1 MPVSQKNKSLKK
13 STKNNRSKKTNKN
26 MNMKKMRGGAS
37 QAYIIIKDK
46 DTNRIEVKNALDY
59 QANALEENI
68 INDAVDG
75 PHRYK
80 RVEHSYRNGTI
91 KFSIIKTNTN
101 IVDFPQLDFN
111 DEISL
116 YNFIRS
122 DGSNTFI
129 SQNRNTLTKLI

>member
-1 MPVSQKNKSLKK
+1 
-13 STKNNRSKKTNKN
+13 